1 MDTRTNEQLI
11 YALKEKLTAEAL
23 AAASNFKVEMCQAM
37 GEDGRF
43 FRFKA
48 VTWDTTQSNR
58 HGFLSVK
65 FI

>member
-11 YALKEKLTAEAL
+11 SAMKQKMSAETL
-23 AAASNFKVEMCQAM
+23 AAASNFKVEFCQAM